1 MSKPLRVL
9 HIGDEMNWR
18 GGENQIRLLIEG
30 SAGENIEHHVAY
42 PHGSRGL
49 ERFVEWCPVLGFER
63 RKWWP
68 IPVQHLVAYCRDQQ
82 IQIIDAQS
90 SGGHSLALRL
100 KRHLPQLRLVVHRRV
115 DNRIK
120 PYWPTRRKYLNKHVD
135 RYVAISGCIRNIL
148 IRYGVS
154 GEKISL
160 VRSAIDAAVYAD
172 IDRPA
177 AKRELQRELGLYENT
192 VLLGNASAFTH
203 QKGYETLIQALAMLP
218 RDLNFHAVLAGDGP
232 LLDTMKERVAASNLD
247 SAVTFLGHRRDVPR
261 ILGGLDI
268 LALPSNNEGL
278 GSLLLDA
285 GTAGCALVG
294 SRVGG
299 IPEII
304 RDQKT
309 GLLCPVGDASA
320 LAACLERLIREPALR
335 TRLVT
340 AVQEHIRQHFSL
352 DNMVAGNLQVYRSL
366 LETA

>member
-1 MSKPLRVL
+1 MSKSVRVL

-30 SAGENIEHHVAY
+30 SAGEDIEHHVVY

-49 ERFVEWCPVLGFER
+49 ERFAELCPVLGFER
-63 RKWWP
+63 RKWRP
-68 IPVQHLVAYCRDQQ
+68 IPVRPLLAYCRAQR

-120 PYWPTRRKYLNKHVD
+120 PYWPTRRKYLNEHVD
-135 RYVAISGCIRNIL
+135 RYIAISGCIRDIL
-148 IRYGVS
+148 IRYGVPE
-154 GEKISL
+154 EKISL
-160 VRSAIDAAVYAD
+160 VRSAIDAAVYAG
-172 IDRPA
+172 IDRPTA
-177 AKRELQRELGLYENT
+177 QRELQRELGLSADT

-203 QKGYETLIQALAMLP
+203 QKGYETLIQALTMLP

-232 LLDTMKERVAASNLD
+232 LLDAMKERAAASKLD
-247 SAVTFLGHRRDVPR
+247 NAVTFLGHRRDVPK
-261 ILGGLDI
+261 ILSGLDI

-285 GTAGCALVG
+285 GAAGCALVG

-304 RDQKT
+304 RDQET
-309 GLLCPVGDASA
+309 GLLCPVADASA
-320 LAACLERLIREPALR
+320 LASCLEKLIRDPALR
-335 TRLVT
+335 ARL
-340 AVQEHIRQHFSL
+340 AASVQAHIREHFSL
-352 DNMVAGNLQVYRSL
+352 DNMVAGNLQVYRRL